1 MTELEFYEEPYEQIS
16 VTCKDPKEL
25 VNSLISKYENLK
37 QEMKRE
43 EEFFP
48 GDTNFVGNCFYDLQE
63 SLDSLLYFLK
73 MIHHGT
79 L

>member
-37 QEMKRE
+37 QEIKQE

-73 MIHHGT
+73 MIHHGA

>member
-37 QEMKRE
+37 QEIKQE

-48 GDTNFVGNCFYDLQE
+48 GDTNFVGNSFCHLQE
-63 SLDSLLYFLK
+63 SIDGLLYFLK
-73 MIHHGT
+73 MIHHGA